1 MSVSNNFST
10 LCNNLKMRDII
21 IDKIQR
27 RYKRITKRINYEYR
41 NLDSETSYS
50 LYVGS
55 YGRGT
60 EIWTSDIDL
69 IVHLPYK
76 TYDKYNNYKG
86 NGQSALLQDVKRALQ
101 KTYAT
106 SHIKG
111 DGQVIGINFE
121 DNINFEVVPA
131 FINKDKQSYTYPDT
145 NNGGIWRTTNP
156 RSEMEAMKNRNSLTN
171 KNLKRLCRMARAWK
185 SNCNVPISGIL
196 IDTLA
201 YKFINECQYKDKS
214 FLYYDFI
221 SRDFFK
227 YLKELDKEINY
238 WLAPG
243 SNRRVYKSGN
253 FQFKASSAY
262 NLSLEAIEY
271 QTKEYWHSAN
281 NKWRD
286 IYGTRY
292 PK

>member
-10 LCNNLKMRDII
+10 FNNNLKMSDSV

-27 RYKRITKRINYEYR
+27 RFKRITKRINQEYR
-41 NLDSETSYS
+41 DLDSETSYS

-69 IVHLPYK
+69 IVQLPYK
-76 TYDKYNNYKG
+76 IYEKYNNYIG

-101 KTYAT
+101 KTYPT

-121 DNINFEVVPA
+121 DNINFEIVPA
-131 FINKDKQSYTYPDT
+131 FINTDRKSYTYPDT
-145 NNGGIWRTTNP
+145 NNGGSWKTTNP
-156 RSEMEAMKNRNSLTN
+156 RAEMEAMINRNTVTN

-185 SNCNVPISGIL
+185 GNCNVSISGIL

-201 YKFINECQYKDKS
+201 YKFINEYQYKDKS

-227 YLKELDKEINY
+227 YLKDLDKENDY

-243 SNRRVYKSGN
+243 SNKRVYKSGN
-253 FQFKASSAY
+253 FQYKASSAY

-271 QTKEYWHSAN
+271 QSKEYWYSAN
-281 NKWRD
+281 SKWRE

-292 PK
+292 P